1 MGRNTRLVV
10 ANRDGKADMDLL
22 SQCVE
27 IGRKMDGSQLYTI
40 LPGGE

>member
-1 MGRNTRLVV
+1 MV
-10 ANRDGKADMDLL
+10 ANREAKADLDLL

-27 IGRKMDGSQLYTI
+27 IVRKMDGSQLYTI